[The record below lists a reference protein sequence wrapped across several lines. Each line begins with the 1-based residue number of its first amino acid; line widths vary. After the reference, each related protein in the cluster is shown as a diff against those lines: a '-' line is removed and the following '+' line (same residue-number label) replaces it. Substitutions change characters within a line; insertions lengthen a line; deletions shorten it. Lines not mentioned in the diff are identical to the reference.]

1 MGMNTFEQGRT
12 AFYKGRITSPYNRD
26 TYNDKEWQRGFNRGY
41 FENLEKVKQ
50 NEHRRGSKGTHERT
64 RGSK

>member
-1 MGMNTFEQGRT
+1 MKSYEYGRQS
-12 AFYKGRITSPYNRD
+12 FFKGKLNSPYKD
-26 TYNDKEWQRGFNRGY
+26 STYAFKEWLRGFNRGY

-50 NEHRRGSKGTHERT
+50 DEHRRGSKGTHERT